1 VHVIGIEAT
10 DGLVHRVE
18 AGEESAY
25 RGLQR
30 RGRGQILPIP
40 KIIAVRAAG
49 VRPIC

>member
-1 VHVIGIEAT
+1 VHVIGVEAT

-18 AGEESAY
+18 DGGTVPGEW
-25 RGLQR
+25 
-30 RGRGQILPIP
+30 GRGQILPIP